1 MRAFKY
7 ITFWLNPPF
16 WGAGATYFR
25 CSTDNQAMTNRLDA
39 PQLVATVEP
48 QIQRDSLI
56 DYPCDFPVKVI
67 GPHHPEFVDTMVRLA
82 QGFDPEFGA
91 HKVELRA
98 SKTEKY
104 LGITLIVRATSRAQ
118 LDGLYLA
125 LTGHP
130 MVKVAL

>member
-1 MRAFKY
+1 
-7 ITFWLNPPF
+7 
-16 WGAGATYFR
+16 
-25 CSTDNQAMTNRLDA
+25 MTNRFDVPPMVAALEA
-39 PQLVATVEP
+39 PTE
-48 QIQRDSLI
+48 RDSLI

-82 QGFDPEFGA
+82 RDFDPEFGA

-104 LGITLIVRATSRAQ
+104 LGITLNVRATSRAQ

>member
-1 MRAFKY
+1 
-7 ITFWLNPPF
+7 
-16 WGAGATYFR
+16 
-25 CSTDNQAMTNRLDA
+25 MTNRLDA

-118 LDGLYLA
+118 LDSLYLA

>member
-1 MRAFKY
+1 MNDSTRTKAL
-7 ITFWLNPPF
+7 TSPLAAT
-16 WGAGATYFR
+16 GA
-25 CSTDNQAMTNRLDA
+25 S
-39 PQLVATVEP
+39 
-48 QIQRDSLI
+48 DSLI

-67 GPHHPEFVDTMVRLA
+67 GHRHPEFLDTMVSLA
-82 QGFDPEFGA
+82 KTFDPEFGA